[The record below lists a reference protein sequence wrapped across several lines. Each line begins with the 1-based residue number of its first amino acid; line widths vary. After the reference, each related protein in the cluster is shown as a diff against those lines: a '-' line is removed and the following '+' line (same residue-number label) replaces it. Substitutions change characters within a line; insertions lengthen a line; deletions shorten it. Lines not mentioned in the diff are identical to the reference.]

1 MRKSKNHKARKWQ
14 NQPAYSRSQGA
25 QIDNVRDH
33 VTRFGLSNPNSKCIV
48 VLDVSVID
56 SFMLH
61 FGLSRTDA
69 VSSILRHVSV
79 ESHKNKS
86 TRGFKQLK
94 IKNKPIVLWVVKQK
108 TWKGDSH
115 RLFIT
120 LKPTFIITSVEEI
133 ADKLAHQAIVDMLG
147 D

>member
-1 MRKSKNHKARKWQ
+1 MRKSKNYKSRKWQ
-14 NQPAYSRSQGA
+14 NQHAHYRSQGA
-25 QIDNVRDH
+25 QIDAVRDR
-33 VTRFGLSNPNSKCIV
+33 VTQFTISNPNSKCVV
-48 VLDVSVID
+48 VLDVSVVD

-61 FGLSRTDA
+61 FDLNRTDA
-69 VSSILRHVSV
+69 ISSVLRHVSV
-79 ESHKNKS
+79 ESHKSKAPK
-86 TRGFKQLK
+86 GFKQLK
-94 IKNKPIVLWVVKQK
+94 IKKKPIVLWVLKQK

-120 LKPTFIITSVEEI
+120 LKPTFLITSVEEI